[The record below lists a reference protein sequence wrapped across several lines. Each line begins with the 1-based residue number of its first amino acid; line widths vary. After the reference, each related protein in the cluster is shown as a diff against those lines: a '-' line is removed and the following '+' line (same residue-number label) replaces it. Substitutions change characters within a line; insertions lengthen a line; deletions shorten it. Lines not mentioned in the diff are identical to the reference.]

1 MRAICFIQEAQNSDL
16 TLQQQ
21 VLLCRRALRKLRWPC
36 VEELYAQAGT
46 EDCPRSMRPGI
57 SDLQRAAAAH
67 EADVLLV
74 VDAGHLHCDRPELE
88 ELLST
93 LLQHGIHTFGAK
105 SGFWIEPGGR
115 HWMSLPG
122 YGIKS

>member
-46 EDCPRSMRPGI
+46 EDRPLSMRPGI

-74 VDAGHLHCDRPELE
+74 VDAGHLHCNRRNWKNCFPLCYSTAFI
-88 ELLST
+88 LS
-93 LLQHGIHTFGAK
+93 GAK

-115 HWMSLPG
+115 HWMTLPG

>member
-46 EDCPRSMRPGI
+46 EDCPLSMRPGI

-105 SGFWIEPGGR
+105 SASWIEPGGR
-115 HWMSLPG
+115 HWMTLPG